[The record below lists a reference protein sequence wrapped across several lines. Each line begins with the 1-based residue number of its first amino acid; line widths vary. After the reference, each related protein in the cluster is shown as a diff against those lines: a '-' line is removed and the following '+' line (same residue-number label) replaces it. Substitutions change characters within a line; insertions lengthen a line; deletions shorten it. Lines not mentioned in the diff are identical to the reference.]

1 MKKAN
6 KGNDLRLTAGEEC
19 IPQLRANVKSGSGA
33 SMQNFFCSSGTFI
46 F

>member
-1 MKKAN
+1 MKET
-6 KGNDLRLTAGEEC
+6 KGKCSELTPGEEY

-33 SMQNFFCSSGTFI
+33 AMQNFFCSSGTLI

>member
-1 MKKAN
+1 MKPK
-6 KGNDLRLTAGEEC
+6 KESELTAGEEY